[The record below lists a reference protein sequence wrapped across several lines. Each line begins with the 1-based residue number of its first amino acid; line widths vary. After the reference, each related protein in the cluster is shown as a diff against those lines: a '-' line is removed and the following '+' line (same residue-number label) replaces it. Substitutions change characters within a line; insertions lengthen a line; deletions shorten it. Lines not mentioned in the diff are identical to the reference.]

1 MNLQLPYHSSSRCAS
16 EANHM
21 TSVIISAKMRQ
32 PGSAT
37 DTGLAR
43 ASERS
48 FGRHSMAEDLAFFR
62 LKTKQI
68 LCFFAGER
76 NGFQGR

>member
-37 DTGLAR
+37 DPGLAR
-43 ASERS
+43 ASKRE
-48 FGRHSMAEDLAFFR
+48 
-62 LKTKQI
+62 
-68 LCFFAGER
+68 
-76 NGFQGR
+76 